1 MSRRPRLWFWL
12 DLTRPGL
19 HVGKW
24 NQSLAHHVE
33 ILAADTNR
41 VQLESRL
48 LRKTFAFIF
57 KFMYGVLMQW

>member
-48 LRKTFAFIF
+48 L
-57 KFMYGVLMQW
+57 